1 MVRTVLIVLGLVAT
15 FQLSAVTNQVLIKNL
30 SSRLKDLPNGKGSLI
45 KSFANHSQSYIYDQA
60 LAVIAYTREDDQKS
74 AQRLLSGLKSLQLRD
89 GSLYFSYYL
98 DGTSPYPDEGDKRIS
113 GAMAWVALA
122 ATHYQH
128 RFRSKEFLEFNHKI
142 LSYLETQ
149 IIPIEVTGKKLQAL
163 VFAPNDVESTAFNET
178 DVAAL
183 EHNLDAYVAF
193 THFTRINRN
202 REWKHHIS
210 ELRKFI
216 LAMWDPVQLHFWSG
230 ASFKERRINKT
241 EFYLDN
247 QSWSLLALD
256 NSSLNEI
263 SPRAA
268 LQKNCE
274 YLFVKQEGLA
284 GFMDSKATRRPASHE
299 FIWSEG
305 TLGQVLAMMKIH
317 KLQEAPITCNGQS
330 SFDFISSIKKMRKE
344 DGGIGYATITEKK
357 DFTSSSSVAGTAWM
371 YFAANEFNPFELD
384 YSD

>member
-1 MVRTVLIVLGLVAT
+1 MVRAVFIFLGIIVT
-15 FQLSAVTNQVLIKNL
+15 FQLSAVTNEVLIKNL
-30 SSRLKDLPNGKGSLI
+30 NSRLKDLPNGRGALI

-60 LAVIAYTREDDQKS
+60 LAVIAYTRENDEKS
-74 AQRLLSGLKSLQLRD
+74 ARRLLTGLRGLQLKD
-89 GSLYFSYYL
+89 GSLYFSYFL
-98 DGTSPYPDEGDKRIS
+98 DGSSPYPDEGDKRIS

-122 ATHYQH
+122 ASHYQH
-128 RFRSKEFLEFNHKI
+128 RFKSKEFLELNYKL
-142 LSYLETQ
+142 LSYLDSQ
-149 IIPIEVTGKKLQAL
+149 ILPIEVNGKNLNAL

-183 EHNLDAYVAF
+183 EHNLDAYIAF
-193 THFTRINRN
+193 SHFIKINRSK
-202 REWKHHIS
+202 RWKNNVN

-216 LAMWDPVQLHFWSG
+216 MALWDPVQLHFWSG
-230 ASFKERRINKT
+230 ASFKERRINKS

-256 NSSLNEI
+256 KSSLDEI

-268 LQKNCE
+268 LQKNCD
-274 YLFVKQEGLA
+274 YLFVKQEGIA

-305 TLGQVLAMMKIH
+305 TLGQVLAMMRIH
-317 KLQEAPITCNGQS
+317 KIQEAPITCNGQS
-330 SFDFISSIKKMRKE
+330 SYDFISSVKKMRKE
-344 DGGIGYATITEKK
+344 DGGIGYATVTEKK

-371 YFAANEFNPFELD
+371 YFAMNEFNPFELD